1 LTVLVATISALFAAA
16 CFAVAAAFQHR
27 SAGLVSDTS
36 RAGGLA
42 GFVSLTLRHPLW
54 IIGTVADIGG
64 FALHALALREGPLTL
79 VQPVL
84 VTGVIFAFPL
94 RQILE
99 HRRPRKSE
107 LIWAAALAAGLALFL
122 VIATPA
128 GGTVQEA
135 DPIPTVI
142 AVVLVAAGIAGC
154 WVAGRRM
161 RGHGAAVALGA
172 AAGLAFAAEAGLLK
186 ELADTFAYGI
196 GPLLTSWP
204 FYALIAVGMTGLLLN
219 QLAYQAGPLRISLP
233 VITTIDPVVSLVIG
247 VAVFDEHF
255 RTAPA
260 ALVCELIGLA
270 LVLVAAVALS
280 HPGADAASATETSE
294 PVSRRSRLLSRR
306 WDITAS

>member
-1 LTVLVATISALFAAA
+1 LTVLVATVSALVAAA

-27 SAGLVSDTS
+27 SAGLVSDAS
-36 RAGGLA
+36 RAEGLA

-54 IIGTVADIGG
+54 IVGTVADIFG

-94 RQILE
+94 RRILE
-99 HRRPRKSE
+99 HRRPRKGE
-107 LIWAAALAAGLALFL
+107 LVWAAALAAGLALFL

-128 GGTVQEA
+128 SGTIQAA

-142 AVVLVAAGIAGC
+142 AVVLVVVGIAGC
-154 WVAGRRM
+154 WVAARRL
-161 RGHGAAVALGA
+161 RGHSAAVVLGA
-172 AAGLAFAAEAGLLK
+172 AGGLAFAAEAGLLK
-186 ELADTFAYGI
+186 ELADTFAHGI

-204 FYALIAVGMTGLLLN
+204 FYALIAVGATGLLLN
-219 QLAYQAGPLRISLP
+219 QLAYQVAPLRISLP
-233 VITTIDPVVSLVIG
+233 VITTVDPVVSLVIG

-260 ALVCELIGLA
+260 ALLGELIGLA
-270 LVLVAAVALS
+270 VVLVAAVALS
-280 HPGADAASATETSE
+280 RSGADVARPTGTQAA
-294 PVSRRSRLLSRR
+294 VSGPSRPLSRR